1 MRIRP
6 IRDEQCVY
14 KGKTR
19 RGEMRIIL
27 KDLCLLINVASV
39 ALDRHQSFE
48 DEEEKAEADEF
59 TQ

>member
-1 MRIRP
+1 
-6 IRDEQCVY
+6 
-14 KGKTR
+14 
-19 RGEMRIIL
+19 MRIIL
-27 KDLCLLINVASV
+27 KDLCLLIDVASVVV